1 MTKDYD
7 VIRKAFDLVSKDSWN
22 DIYENIGVSDLEA
35 AIYDDGYIGIRS
47 EQSSAADEEK
57 VVYIIPLK
65 ASYWRETLE
74 EWGIYDEDTDGA
86 KTDIDDDLKD
96 DFIKEVLQD
105 IDF

>member
-1 MTKDYD
+1 MRNYEDIKK
-7 VIRKAFDLVSKDSWN
+7 VFDLVSKVSWN

-47 EQSSAADEEK
+47 EQSSASDEEK

-74 EWGIYDEDTDGA
+74 EWGIYDEYTDGA
-86 KTDIDDDLKD
+86 KTDIDDNLKD